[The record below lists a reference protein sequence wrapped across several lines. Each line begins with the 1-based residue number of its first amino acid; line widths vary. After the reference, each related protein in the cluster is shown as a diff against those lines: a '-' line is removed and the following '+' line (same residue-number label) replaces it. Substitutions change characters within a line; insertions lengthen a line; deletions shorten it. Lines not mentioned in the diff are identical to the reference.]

1 MVGSE
6 VLPLDKRSPT
16 STHIKARR
24 GPQDW
29 PALEHGMRYVIR
41 WRALVSLVSF
51 LGGNWCYSCGRVE
64 RVEKGDTVEIANT
77 HVGFVHVAEN
87 MLTYA
92 IGRGEYPTSPPYFHN
107 G

>member
-1 MVGSE
+1 MADSE
-6 VLPLDKRSPT
+6 ILPLDKRSPT
-16 STHIKARR
+16 STYIKARR

-41 WRALVSLVSF
+41 WRA

-77 HVGFVHVAEN
+77 HAGFVHVAEN
-87 MLTYA
+87 ILTYA
-92 IGRGEYPTSPPYFHN
+92 IGRGEYPTLSAIFL
-107 G
+107 